1 MQFSSLVFCVGL
13 LSHVVPLVISV
24 EFVAVLVGR
33 IQQLITSVH
42 TLVALCSKFKIGVTH
57 FNLNY
62 DKA

>member
-1 MQFSSLVFCVGL
+1 MGL

-24 EFVAVLVGR
+24 EFVTVLVGR